1 MSVDGGVDE
10 QSVYTNDGMLVSNT
24 GDPAAMGL
32 AFDWLPQLLLQT
44 VLSNLTCDLFS
55 ADTEGANFL

>member
-10 QSVYTNDGMLVSNT
+10 QSVYTNDGILVSST
-24 GDPAAMGL
+24 GDPVLGL
-32 AFDWLPQLLLQT
+32 VFDWLPQLLLQT